1 MKNKLH
7 ILVSVSKIYDNVND
21 YVAVAIVTSYSARML
36 YLGPTRDMYSE
47 IWSARL
53 YPLVKILVYKVL
65 VQMDRLIKFIYQY
78 CRFWGW
84 QTWMILYIREGC
96 FPDITRS
103 NDWKTWI
110 SLMITLLPTEG
121 ENGVGRIE
129 SWSCKSKK
137 QIRWKDSL
145 SDVTK
150 EWLEEMWLEKMT
162 PLTGHISYDEFAIDI
177 ADLNAVE

>member
-1 MKNKLH
+1 MATLAGTFLFDSIMWSTMWWLCPFLKLVSDMISCLTIGRQPLIEFAWDLGQDLVKNKLH

-78 CRFWGW
+78 CRFWG
-84 QTWMILYIREGC
+84 
-96 FPDITRS
+96 
-103 NDWKTWI
+103 
-110 SLMITLLPTEG
+110 
-121 ENGVGRIE
+121 
-129 SWSCKSKK
+129 
-137 QIRWKDSL
+137 
-145 SDVTK
+145 
-150 EWLEEMWLEKMT
+150 
-162 PLTGHISYDEFAIDI
+162 
-177 ADLNAVE
+177 